1 MLYNQRPLVMR
12 FALSASP
19 AAGLVITAAAAT
31 DDDFVWRGPGGS
43 FIGKAPALGN
53 FTVGAYYL
61 RSRQWSA
68 ITVLN
73 WNTKKLT
80 GNLASMINP
89 VSSRLTGLRYLY
101 LYINQLSGLFSD
113 VTLPTG
119 LTYLHLYNNQLA
131 GLLSDATLPT
141 GLTYLHLAINQLA
154 GLLSDVTFP
163 SGLTYLNLAVNQLVG
178 LLSDVTFPSGLTF
191 LNLHD
196 NQLSGLLSDVT
207 LPTGLTQLN
216 LGANQLSGSF
226 GDVTIPV
233 NLATTYV
240 YNNQLTYPSA
250 GKCLSTVTKNSARWY
265 MQSNGMV
272 QGHVDNVLADLV
284 TSGTTGGTLN
294 IAGSNAA
301 PSAAG
306 LANKTTL
313 EGRGWTVT
321 V

>member
-12 FALSASP
+12 FALSDSP

-141 GLTYLHLAINQLA
+141 
-154 GLLSDVTFP
+154 
-163 SGLTYLNLAVNQLVG
+163 GLTYLNLAVNQLVG

>member
-1 MLYNQRPLVMR
+1 
-12 FALSASP
+12 
-19 AAGLVITAAAAT
+19 
-31 DDDFVWRGPGGS
+31 
-43 FIGKAPALGN
+43 
-53 FTVGAYYL
+53 
-61 RSRQWSA
+61 
-68 ITVLN
+68 
-73 WNTKKLT
+73 
-80 GNLASMINP
+80 
-89 VSSRLTGLRYLY
+89 
-101 LYINQLSGLFSD
+101 
-113 VTLPTG
+113 
-119 LTYLHLYNNQLA
+119 
-131 GLLSDATLPT
+131 
-141 GLTYLHLAINQLA
+141 
-154 GLLSDVTFP
+154 
-163 SGLTYLNLAVNQLVG
+163 
-178 LLSDVTFPSGLTF
+178 
-191 LNLHD
+191 
-196 NQLSGLLSDVT
+196 VT

-321 V
+321 VTA

>member
-1 MLYNQRPLVMR
+1 
-12 FALSASP
+12 
-19 AAGLVITAAAAT
+19 
-31 DDDFVWRGPGGS
+31 
-43 FIGKAPALGN
+43 
-53 FTVGAYYL
+53 
-61 RSRQWSA
+61 
-68 ITVLN
+68 
-73 WNTKKLT
+73 
-80 GNLASMINP
+80 
-89 VSSRLTGLRYLY
+89 
-101 LYINQLSGLFSD
+101 
-113 VTLPTG
+113 
-119 LTYLHLYNNQLA
+119 
-131 GLLSDATLPT
+131 
-141 GLTYLHLAINQLA
+141 
-154 GLLSDVTFP
+154 
-163 SGLTYLNLAVNQLVG
+163 
-178 LLSDVTFPSGLTF
+178 
-191 LNLHD
+191 
-196 NQLSGLLSDVT
+196 VT

>member
-19 AAGLVITAAAAT
+19 ATGLVITAAAAT

-43 FIGKAPALGN
+43 FIGKTPAVGN
-53 FTVGAYYL
+53 FTAGAYNL
-61 RSRQWSA
+61 RSRRWSA

-73 WNTKKLT
+73 WNTKRLI

-89 VSSRLTGLRYLY
+89 VSSRLTGL
-101 LYINQLSGLFSD
+101 
-113 VTLPTG
+113 
-119 LTYLHLYNNQLA
+119 
-131 GLLSDATLPT
+131 
-141 GLTYLHLAINQLA
+141 
-154 GLLSDVTFP
+154 
-163 SGLTYLNLAVNQLVG
+163 TYLNLSSNQLA
-178 LLSDVTFPSGLTF
+178 
-191 LNLHD
+191 
-196 NQLSGLLSDVT
+196 GLLSDVT
-207 LPTGLTQLN
+207 LPTGLTYLILATNQLAGLLSDVTLPTGSTYLN
-216 LGANQLSGSF
+216 LAVNQLSGSF
-226 GDVTIPV
+226 GDVTIPT

-240 YNNQLTYPSA
+240 NSNQLTYPST
-250 GKCLSTVTKNSARWY
+250 GKCLSTVTKNSAKWY
-265 MQSNGMV
+265 MQNNGMV

-284 TSGTTGGTLN
+284 TSATTGGTLN

-321 V
+321 VTA

>member
-19 AAGLVITAAAAT
+19 ATGLVITAAAAT

-53 FTVGAYYL
+53 FVVGAYNL

-68 ITVLN
+68 VTTLN
-73 WNTKKLT
+73 WNTKKLI
-80 GNLASMINP
+80 GNLAQVLNP
-89 VSSRLTGLRYLY
+89 VSSRLTGL
-101 LYINQLSGLFSD
+101 
-113 VTLPTG
+113 
-119 LTYLHLYNNQLA
+119 TYLN
-131 GLLSDATLPT
+131 LSS
-141 GLTYLHLAINQLA
+141 NQLA
-154 GLLSDVTFP
+154 GLLSDVTLP
-163 SGLTYLNLAVNQLVG
+163 TGSTYLNLAV
-178 LLSDVTFPSGLTF
+178 
-191 LNLHD
+191 
-196 NQLSGLLSDVT
+196 
-207 LPTGLTQLN
+207 
-216 LGANQLSGSF
+216 NQLSGSF
-226 GDVTIPV
+226 GDVTIPT

-240 YNNQLTYPSA
+240 NSNQLTYPST
-250 GKCLSTVTKNSARWY
+250 GKCLSTVTKNSAKCY
-265 MQSNGMV
+265 MLNNGMV